1 MKGGIYQ
8 GDSLSPL
15 LFVLSMVPL
24 SLILIKVS
32 ASYEW
37 REKIQAELFVVRG

>member
-37 REKIQAELFVVRG
+37 GKKIQAELFVVRG